1 MTSFDVAVV
10 GAGVA
15 GLAAAATLRAAG
27 RSVLVIER
35 AARIGGRAL
44 TIREPSLGGAA
55 LDHGASW
62 LHAAERNP
70 LVPLAKASGAHLLD
84 SDAMRIW
91 QTMIDG
97 RPANPTELAAS
108 AATDARLGAALE
120 TYMASGA
127 PDLSLAAALD
137 AQPGHVFS
145 DPWAASFE
153 AWEGPV
159 IAAAPAEHLSLQDW
173 AANRLDGR
181 NLLIEGGLGQW
192 VVDVLAPPAGPVHL
206 NTSVQRIA
214 WHGTEIHL
222 ETSAGTFSA
231 SGCIVTVSTGV
242 LAAGGLRFIPEL
254 PEPTHQ
260 AVAGL
265 PMGLLTKVALPAS
278 GTDRLGLPDWSV
290 VDRRLSHRGEPAM
303 IFNVWPGGATYA
315 IGFIGGQTAW
325 DLAGREAEAI
335 EFALDELAQCLGA
348 EAKQVFAGAGAVVT
362 AWGTDPCTLGAYCYA
377 LPGQAGARAILGSFG
392 RTGRLVFA
400 GEAVHETLAG
410 TVGGAFETGERA
422 AKWLHNNLSAAT

>member
-1 MTSFDVAVV
+1 MTNFDIAVV

-15 GLAAAATLRAAG
+15 GLAAAASLRAEG
-27 RSVLVIER
+27 HSVVVIER

-70 LVPLAKASGAHLLD
+70 LVPMAESSGARLLD

-97 RPANPTELAAS
+97 QPADPAALAAS

-120 TYMASGA
+120 NYVASGA
-127 PDLSLAAALD
+127 PDMSLAAALD
-137 AQPGHVFS
+137 AQPEPVFS

-159 IAAAPAEHLSLQDW
+159 IAAAPAEQLSVRDW

-181 NLLIEGGLGQW
+181 NLLVEGGLGQW
-192 VVDVLAPPAGPVHL
+192 VVDVLGPPAAPVHL
-206 NTSVQRIA
+206 NTCVQRIA
-214 WHGTEIHL
+214 WHGAEIQL
-222 ETSAGTFSA
+222 ETSAGTISA

-242 LAAGGLRFIPEL
+242 MAAGGVRFVPEL
-254 PEPTHQ
+254 PDPMQQ

-278 GTDRLGLPDWSV
+278 GTDRLGLPAWSV
-290 VDRRLSHRGEPAM
+290 VDRRLSRRGEPAM
-303 IFNVWPGGATYA
+303 IFNIWPGGHDYA
-315 IGFIGGQTAW
+315 IGFIGGSTAW
-325 DLAGREAEAI
+325 DLAARKAEAI
-335 EFALDELAQCLGA
+335 EFAQSELIRLLGGRA
-348 EAKQVFAGAGAVVT
+348 REAFAPSGAVVT
-362 AWGTDPCTLGAYCYA
+362 SWGTDPYTLGAYCYA
-377 LPGQAGARAILGSFG
+377 LPGQAGARTTLGSFG
-392 RTGRLVFA
+392 STGRLVFA

-410 TVGGAFETGERA
+410 TVGGAFETGMRA
-422 AKWLHNNLSAAT
+422 ASWLHRNLGSPT